1 MVLVFAYFMR
11 VQLQVV
17 FFEVKCKPGVPIPK
31 CMSQPARRLRTC
43 LEAFCGFLVSDNN
56 ESDSSSESSPQ
67 SIFLVQVLGC
77 RLRYSASTFEEQGRS
92 AFLESL
98 ASVLVD
104 NCPV

>member
-17 FFEVKCKPGVPIPK
+17 FFEVKCKLGVPTPGPK

-56 ESDSSSESSPQ
+56 ESDALFFGIFPTVDPPCSSSG
-67 SIFLVQVLGC
+67 L
-77 RLRYSASTFEEQGRS
+77 
-92 AFLESL
+92 
-98 ASVLVD
+98 
-104 NCPV
+104 